1 MSIAPC
7 LTCGT
12 SPVIRFWDP
21 LPSVPL
27 PQLTKEQVF
36 HLQSPKGYDRLGVL
50 GSTEEPLYL
59 VSVDNGIYRCTRQ
72 HLRLVN
78 EPVPPSRFNGI
89 SPMVPRPLPDSCPI
103 ASPLQ
108 SLPLQSPL
116 SPTMP
121 TTPVPS
127 PVQSPLK
134 EEDGYYHTHAG
145 CVCKPNWK
153 IHCLS
158 LNCVRLALF
167 YMLARCISA
176 LTRYCCFTIY
186 SAKCFLNYAL
196 VL

>member
-1 MSIAPC
+1 M
-7 LTCGT
+7 
-12 SPVIRFWDP
+12 
-21 LPSVPL
+21 
-27 PQLTKEQVF
+27 
-36 HLQSPKGYDRLGVL
+36 H
-50 GSTEEPLYL
+50 
-59 VSVDNGIYRCTRQ
+59 RQ

-134 EEDGYYHTHAG
+134 EGRVLPYACRMCLQAKLENSLSISELCTTCFILHASTMYKCTH
-145 CVCKPNWK
+145 P
-153 IHCLS
+153 IL
-158 LNCVRLALF
+158 LF
-167 YMLARCISA
+167 YNIFRQMFFKLCIGS
-176 LTRYCCFTIY
+176 LRGRMQVNHINLCPYNLHYT
-186 SAKCFLNYAL
+186 
-196 VL
+196 